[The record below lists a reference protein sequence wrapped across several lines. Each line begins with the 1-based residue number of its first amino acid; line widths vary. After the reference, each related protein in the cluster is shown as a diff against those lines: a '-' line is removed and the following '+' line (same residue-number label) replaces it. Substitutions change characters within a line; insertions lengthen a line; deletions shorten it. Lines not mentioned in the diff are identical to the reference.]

1 MRRPKTHM
9 CALSIANMSNSD
21 VSTSHMM
28 ADYLDRIGAGKVLL
42 DRTPFSFD
50 WTPPELIGRVT
61 KNYVSWLRCSSG
73 LSIVEP
79 VVER

>member
-28 ADYLDRIGAGKVLL
+28 ADYLDRIGAGKV
-42 DRTPFSFD
+42 
-50 WTPPELIGRVT
+50 
-61 KNYVSWLRCSSG
+61 SSG
-73 LSIVEP
+73 LRVVEP
-79 VVER
+79 VVGQ